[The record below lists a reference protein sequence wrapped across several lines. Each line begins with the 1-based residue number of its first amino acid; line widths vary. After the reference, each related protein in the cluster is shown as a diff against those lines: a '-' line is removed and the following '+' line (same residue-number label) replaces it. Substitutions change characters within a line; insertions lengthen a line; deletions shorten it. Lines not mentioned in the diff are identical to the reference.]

1 MVGWGAVGVVVV
13 LWLAIS
19 FSQPSR
25 RRERLE
31 WIAATSLYVALS
43 MLFLNLVMR
52 ARESDNSF
60 ALLAFGFLLLVFA
73 CGFVVSLAN
82 TVRSLGAEP
91 KAGISATN

>member
-25 RRERLE
+25 GRERLE
-31 WIAATSLYVALS
+31 WVAATSLYVALS

-52 ARESDNSF
+52 ARESDNNF
-60 ALLAFGFLLLVFA
+60 ALVAFGLLLLLFG
-73 CGFVVSLAN
+73 CGFLVSLAN
-82 TVRSLGAEP
+82 TLRSLGPER